1 MGQVYGVWNTSSAT
15 FTDVSSPDLN
25 GSTAGRFVWSLQV
38 NAPNVELIA
47 TISSGTWDI
56 LVATRIIF

>member
-1 MGQVYGVWNTSSAT
+1 MGQVYATWDNSAAT

-25 GSTAGRFVWSLQV
+25 GSTANLIWKVSVGGGSV
-38 NAPNVELIA
+38 NLEA

-56 LVATRIIF
+56 LVATRIVF

>member
-1 MGQVYGVWNTSSAT
+1 MGQVYSTWDTLSAT

-25 GSTAGRFVWSLQV
+25 GSTAGLVWKVGVAGGSV
-38 NAPNVELIA
+38 NLEAQ
-47 TISSGTWDI
+47 ISSGTWDI